1 MLNFPS
7 RIRNFECLYQGRTR
21 HGIGTFTLHC
31 YAYANACV
39 AGAVTR
45 RACTASI
52 VLESLQAT
60 RVMRTSRSPSPPAL
74 FHHTQQGRGGRKFV
88 FPVWIFLCLRVDIV
102 RLATNRPSFLKRYPA
117 FCPCA
122 TLSKTSLEYGE
133 NVGERY
139 SNVLLLLL
147 RKSSRREFVLSISV
161 DGGLVPVTSVFSA
174 KSLSRVPHF
183 Q

>member
-1 MLNFPS
+1 MRSRGRDQACVHGFDRARIAASYARYAYLTFSLPS
-7 RIRNFECLYQGRTR
+7 RPFPPYP
-21 HGIGTFTLHC
+21 
-31 YAYANACV
+31 
-39 AGAVTR
+39 AG
-45 RACTASI
+45 
-52 VLESLQAT
+52 
-60 RVMRTSRSPSPPAL
+60 
-74 FHHTQQGRGGRKFV
+74 GGGGRKFV

-139 SNVLLLLL
+139 PNVLLLLL